1 MDEDAPALSHTV
13 IEAQRRH
20 ALKLRLR
27 KECLAF
33 NIDVEHLFDTPER
46 SQTAKDL
53 VPPEV
58 FYKTLALHGIRFNDD
73 DKTLLLHFAS
83 PSGLLSLQSFLHFL
97 DLQRPSDHVDPDLTF
112 ALLPQPFRM
121 LNKILDDDI
130 LDRAWSAITSSM
142 TYKLQQ
148 GQLNA
153 DLQEKE
159 AKALLC
165 PPSSAVVIAVTIPSL
180 DWPIRVSG
188 DRDLIGVLHDNSTL
202 ELLQANGEQTMPP
215 TTPLFSSS
223 RLQVQCLSEFKP
235 MRLGQVKRTFF
246 AIGARKL
253 PKPSPPP
260 PVEGA
265 PVQAVVDVPDPVA
278 DSLESLVHVYATNS
292 TATSLRYT
300 FSTMDRVVGLTLAD
314 DVLFLAVHFE
324 SGAVDVYRT
333 PNLAS
338 DLASES
344 VAALDASSLVLHVDP
359 SSYRIQAPNKGVAS
373 DAAAT
378 AAAVTATPAATK
390 GDKHKDKGKG
400 NKDLVV
406 EDVALAI
413 APPAVYSA
421 YLFVAFLMDLSP
433 QPSTTPTTTGIVLAS
448 QYKML
453 QFQLSPAP
461 PSMCAS
467 TTVILSSNVMCAALD
482 ASATLVV
489 LGLESGS
496 VIAWNTRLHVELSG
510 LCPSTIVIAL
520 SMLP

>member
-1 MDEDAPALSHTV
+1 
-13 IEAQRRH
+13 
-20 ALKLRLR
+20 
-27 KECLAF
+27 
-33 NIDVEHLFDTPER
+33 
-46 SQTAKDL
+46 
-53 VPPEV
+53 
-58 FYKTLALHGIRFNDD
+58 
-73 DKTLLLHFAS
+73 
-83 PSGLLSLQSFLHFL
+83 
-97 DLQRPSDHVDPDLTF
+97 
-112 ALLPQPFRM
+112 
-121 LNKILDDDI
+121 
-130 LDRAWSAITSSM
+130 
-142 TYKLQQ
+142 
-148 GQLNA
+148 
-153 DLQEKE
+153 
-159 AKALLC
+159 
-165 PPSSAVVIAVTIPSL
+165 
-180 DWPIRVSG
+180 
-188 DRDLIGVLHDNSTL
+188 
-202 ELLQANGEQTMPP
+202 MPP
-215 TTPLFSSS
+215 TTPLFSSP

-235 MRLGQVKRTFF
+235 MSLGQVKRTFF

-265 PVQAVVDVPDPVA
+265 PVQAVVDVPDPVV

-413 APPAVYSA
+413 APPASP
-421 YLFVAFLMDLSP
+421 P
-433 QPSTTPTTTGIVLAS
+433 QPTFLLYTILGQADGTVTVLDARNGDILGSLSLDGRLPIVDAPMSALSFVVGDAVYVPTSATEGNQSLRSIHLNMYSLNLPTPPATKGLHAI
-448 QYKML
+448 YMRML
-453 QFQLSPAP
+453 QKHEAV
-461 PSMCAS
+461 A
-467 TTVILSSNVMCAALD
+467 IERD
-482 ASATLVV
+482 ARMAKRRADV
-489 LGLESGS
+489 LKSLNS
-496 VIAWNTRLHVELSG
+496 IW
-510 LCPSTIVIAL
+510 
-520 SMLP
+520 

>member
-1 MDEDAPALSHTV
+1 MTRSLEMSFRTITGDEGGGTASLSTTEPKV
-13 IEAQRRH
+13 WPKRTFETRSDDVF
-20 ALKLRLR
+20 LR
-27 KECLAF
+27 E
-33 NIDVEHLFDTPER
+33 DE
-46 SQTAKDL
+46 TA
-53 VPPEV
+53 
-58 FYKTLALHGIRFNDD
+58 GI
-73 DKTLLLHFAS
+73 
-83 PSGLLSLQSFLHFL
+83 Q
-97 DLQRPSDHVDPDLTF
+97 
-112 ALLPQPFRM
+112 
-121 LNKILDDDI
+121 
-130 LDRAWSAITSSM
+130 RAWSAITSSM

-165 PPSSAVVIAVTIPSL
+165 PP
-180 DWPIRVSG
+180 R
-188 DRDLIGVLHDNSTL
+188 
-202 ELLQANGEQTMPP
+202 
-215 TTPLFSSS
+215 
-223 RLQVQCLSEFKP
+223 
-235 MRLGQVKRTFF
+235 QVKRTFF

-265 PVQAVVDVPDPVA
+265 PVQAVVDVPDPVV

-406 EDVALAI
+406 EDVALAV
-413 APPAVYSA
+413 APPDTILGQADGTVTVLDARNGDILGSLSLDGRLPIVDAPMSALSFVVGDAVYVPTSA
-421 YLFVAFLMDLSP
+421 TEGNQSLRSIHLNMYSLNLPMPPATKGLHAIYMR
-433 QPSTTPTTTGIVLAS
+433 
-448 QYKML
+448 ML
-453 QFQLSPAP
+453 QKHEAV
-461 PSMCAS
+461 A
-467 TTVILSSNVMCAALD
+467 IERD
-482 ASATLVV
+482 ARMAKRRADV
-489 LGLESGS
+489 LKSLNS
-496 VIAWNTRLHVELSG
+496 IW
-510 LCPSTIVIAL
+510 
-520 SMLP
+520 